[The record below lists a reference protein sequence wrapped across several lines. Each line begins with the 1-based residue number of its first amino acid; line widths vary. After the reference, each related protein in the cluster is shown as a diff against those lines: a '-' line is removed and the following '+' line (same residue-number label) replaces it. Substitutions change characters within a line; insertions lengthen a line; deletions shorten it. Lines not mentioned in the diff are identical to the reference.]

1 MDVVKVEN
9 LVKRYKDT
17 LALDN
22 LSLTVKEG
30 EIFGI
35 LGPNGAGKTT
45 LINCIL
51 GLLPYDS
58 GKITIFDRA
67 MDINRANLKSQI
79 GLVPQDIA
87 LYSNLTVQENLT
99 FFGSLYNLKGNIL
112 KERIDWAL
120 EFVML
125 SDMRNVRVKNL
136 SGGMKRRLNI
146 ACSILHKPRLL
157 IMDEPTVGI
166 DANSRRLI
174 LDSVKKL
181 NKEGTTIIYT
191 SHYIEE
197 VEEICS
203 FISIINRGRVLVS
216 GTKEKL
222 QDMVSEDNLIVI
234 KVEELFWNVVDKL
247 KSIRGVK
254 EVLTKDRQI
263 TITAGKREADI
274 KDIVNAV
281 SEGSRIISMEFKKP
295 TLEMV
300 YLTIVGNN
308 IKEEGDEK

>member
-1 MDVVKVEN
+1 MNVVRIEN
-9 LVKRYKDT
+9 LVKRYKDI

-30 EIFGI
+30 EIFGL

-45 LINCIL
+45 LINCML

-58 GKITIFDRA
+58 GKISIFEVK
-67 MDINRANLKSQI
+67 MDINQSTLKSQI

-87 LYSNLTVQENLT
+87 LYSNLTVQENLS
-99 FFGSLYNLKGNIL
+99 FFGSLYNLKGNVF

-125 SDMRNVRVKNL
+125 SDKRNVKVKNL

-146 ACSILHKPRLL
+146 ACSILHKPKLL

-174 LDSVKKL
+174 LDSVKAL

-203 FISIINRGRVLVS
+203 FIAIINRGRVLLS
-216 GTKEKL
+216 GTKERL
-222 QDMVSEDNLIVI
+222 QDMISEDNLIVI
-234 KVEELFWNVVDKL
+234 KVEELFWNMVDKL
-247 KSIRGVK
+247 KSIKGVK
-254 EVLTKDRQI
+254 EVLAKDRQI
-263 TITAGKREADI
+263 FITTDKQKMDI
-274 KDIVNAV
+274 KEIVNTV
-281 SEGSRIISMEFKKP
+281 SEFSKIVSIEFKKP
-295 TLEMV
+295 TLETV
-300 YLTIVGNN
+300 YLTIVGSN